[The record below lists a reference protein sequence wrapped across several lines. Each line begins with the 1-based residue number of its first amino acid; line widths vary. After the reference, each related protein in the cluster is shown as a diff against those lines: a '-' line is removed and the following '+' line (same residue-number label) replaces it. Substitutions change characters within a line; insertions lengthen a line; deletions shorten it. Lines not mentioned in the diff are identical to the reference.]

1 MFSIGVDI
9 GGMSIK
15 AGVVD
20 RDGCI
25 LASDR
30 IRTRADEL
38 TQEEIIENTA
48 SLIRRVVRQADR
60 SMEDIDVIGVGSPG
74 TPNNETGTLIFS
86 GNLPFRDLPIRALLG
101 TVLDKPIYLGN
112 DANVAALA
120 ESRIGAGHG
129 CTSAVLITL
138 GTGVGGGV
146 ILNDR
151 VYSGF
156 NDAGSELGHMVICM
170 DGEPCTCGRQ
180 GCFEAY
186 ASAAALIRQ
195 TEQAMAEY
203 PDSLLYE
210 ETTDEGRVT
219 GRTAFNAMKR
229 GDAVAIGVV
238 ERYIRYIGEGLANII
253 NVLMPEMII
262 LGGGISNEGDHF
274 LQRVKKQRLSA
285 PSSMET

>member
-1 MFSIGVDI
+1 M
-9 GGMSIK
+9 
-15 AGVVD
+15 A
-20 RDGCI
+20 
-25 LASDR
+25 
-30 IRTRADEL
+30 
-38 TQEEIIENTA
+38 
-48 SLIRRVVRQADR
+48 
-60 SMEDIDVIGVGSPG
+60 
-74 TPNNETGTLIFS
+74 
-86 GNLPFRDLPIRALLG
+86 
-101 TVLDKPIYLGN
+101 
-112 DANVAALA
+112 
-120 ESRIGAGHG
+120 

-274 LQRVKKQRLSA
+274 LQRVKKATIERSFLHGNVEKPNFQLAALGNDAGIVGAALFARDCLQDGL
-285 PSSMET
+285 PG